1 VTGGIAL
8 VAGATGLVAQAVL
21 RQLDPGAW
29 QDVRALTRRPFE
41 ATPPVRPIVVD
52 YEQPNLQLP
61 LFGVTHLFSC
71 LGTTMKQA
79 GSREAFRRV
88 DHDIP
93 LMIARAAREAG
104 VPHCLLVSSVGAAA
118 TSRTFYLRV
127 KADLEQAV
135 IALGFRSVTI
145 VRPSFLEGDRQE
157 KRLGEILAVPFM
169 KLAPERFKSVHVD
182 QVARA
187 MLDAARAARPGVEF
201 IENPA
206 LRRF

>member
-1 VTGGIAL
+1 MKPGIAL
-8 VAGATGLVAQAVL
+8 VAGSTGLVAQALL
-21 RQLDPGAW
+21 RQAGPGEW
-29 QDVRALTRRPFE
+29 QEVRALTRRPFP
-41 ATPPVRPIVVD
+41 ASPPVRPIVVD
-52 YEQPNLQLP
+52 YDQPNLQLP

-71 LGTTMKQA
+71 LGTTMKKA

-104 VPHCLLVSSVGAAA
+104 VPHYLLVSSVGADT

-127 KADLEQAV
+127 KAELEQA
-135 IALGFRSVTI
+135 ITALGFRSVTI
-145 VRPSFLEGDRQE
+145 VRPSFLEGDRKE
-157 KRLGEILAVPFM
+157 RRLGEILAMPFM
-169 KLAPERFKSVHVD
+169 KLAPERFKAVHVD
-182 QVARA
+182 QVARG
-187 MLDAARAARPGVEF
+187 MLGAAQAARPGVEY